1 MFPLKKQLGDAMA
14 FAVFLCVFLFSF
26 DSSELPWRGRAL
38 SMQGEERA
46 WVHRSLRLREGR
58 GNAVLNGRRCRKK
71 TDSFLLMRLLAR
83 KIKARK

>member
-71 TDSFLLMRLLAR
+71 KLIHFY
-83 KIKARK
+83 